1 MVEMPNGTWSSGV
14 KYLKELVKKDV
25 VLKKLTVSQAAEV
38 FYLELEKQAEERDN
52 SEALLATLQFWAR
65 GVCK

>member
-1 MVEMPNGTWSSGV
+1 MPDGTWSSGV

-52 SEALLATLQFWAR
+52 SEALLSTLQFWAS